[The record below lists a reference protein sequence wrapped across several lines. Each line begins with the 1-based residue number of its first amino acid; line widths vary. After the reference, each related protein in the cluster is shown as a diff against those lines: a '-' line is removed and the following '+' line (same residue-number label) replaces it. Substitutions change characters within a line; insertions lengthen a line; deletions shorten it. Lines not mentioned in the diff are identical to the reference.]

1 MEKYVLELQ
10 AVLDKYR
17 SLGISQQIDYDK
29 FYLYSIITHS
39 TAIEGSTVTEIENQ
53 LLFDEGI
60 SAKGKPLV
68 EQLMNLDLKHA
79 YEQSI
84 RWAKEHKPFSVEMLK
99 QLSAL
104 VMKNTG
110 SVYSTLQG
118 EFDSSK
124 GDLRLLGVTAGAGG
138 RSYMN
143 FLKAPARL
151 ADFCNEINRRRE
163 LLLEKPSEMD
173 AYLLSFDAHN
183 ILVSIHPWVDG
194 NGRMSRLIMNHLQ
207 FEFNLVPTKVMTD
220 DKAAFRKRY
229 SLAELDVAYYI
240 ERLERLPLLS
250 PERKLLQELFLDKW
264 HRLLTTK
271 EYDYQYH
278 HIGSLCEGFVLLDKQ
293 NGLKTVADVTGSRV
307 RWLLLNRPELYR
319 RIVPYEKA
327 MEQNRHIRELVR
339 VLGKHSKGEKRSF
352 DPLGGVREE
361 QLVRHAVRS
370 DIEGI
375 TLGNDLNHLL
385 PVEYCYLTD
394 EVLRPVFMQKFVE
407 KRLQVFDSRSAEDSS
422 VLQKGRKPVS
432 GQGPFVVCLDTSGSM
447 QGKREILAKSA
458 LLAVAKLVDGTHR
471 KCYVINFAED
481 IHCMLI
487 KDLRADFPLLADF
500 LNYRFDGGTNM
511 VPALKEAV
519 RLIQTNGWHRSDV
532 VMISDFEMPPVGDEL
547 MKQIMGIKHRDTSF
561 YALVFGS
568 RPEMDYLSICD
579 RTWEMEIP

>member
-10 AVLDKYR
+10 AVLDNYR

-68 EQLMNLDLKHA
+68 ELLMNLDLKHA

-143 FLKAPARL
+143 FLKVPARL
-151 ADFCNEINRRRE
+151 ADFCDEINRRRE
-163 LLLEKPSEMD
+163 LLLENPSEMD

-220 DKAAFRKRY
+220 DKAA
-229 SLAELDVAYYI
+229 YI
-240 ERLERLPLLS
+240 EALNASREEESMLPFQSFMLHEHIKNLKAEIELYEKSMDDDVVINVGKEKLIELSERQQNIISAVKLHPAITI
-250 PERKLLQELFLDKW
+250 PELAQRMSGK
-264 HRLLTTK
+264 
-271 EYDYQYH
+271 
-278 HIGSLCEGFVLLDKQ
+278 
-293 NGLKTVADVTGSRV
+293 KTVTTRTIERDIAALQAKGI
-307 RWLLLNRPELYR
+307 L
-319 RIVPYEKA
+319 K
-327 MEQNRHIRELVR
+327 RE
-339 VLGKHSKGEKRSF
+339 G
-352 DPLGGVREE
+352 
-361 QLVRHAVRS
+361 
-370 DIEGI
+370 
-375 TLGNDLNHLL
+375 
-385 PVEYCYLTD
+385 
-394 EVLRPVFMQKFVE
+394 
-407 KRLQVFDSRSAEDSS
+407 
-422 VLQKGRKPVS
+422 GRKS
-432 GQGPFVVCLDTSGSM
+432 GKWIVVN
-447 QGKREILAKSA
+447 I
-458 LLAVAKLVDGTHR
+458 
-471 KCYVINFAED
+471 
-481 IHCMLI
+481 
-487 KDLRADFPLLADF
+487 
-500 LNYRFDGGTNM
+500 
-511 VPALKEAV
+511 
-519 RLIQTNGWHRSDV
+519 
-532 VMISDFEMPPVGDEL
+532 
-547 MKQIMGIKHRDTSF
+547 
-561 YALVFGS
+561 
-568 RPEMDYLSICD
+568 
-579 RTWEMEIP
+579 